1 MKQFL
6 LTPAAGKRLIGKA
19 MAQHPALVTALGT
32 GTVVI
37 IAGTTNGYVAEE
49 VLSGISQGD
58 GFSKKRFFR
67 GVNLPPWIPTT
78 ESGLMQDMGDFP
90 GDVVISKG
98 VWQKG
103 KTILDVVND
112 LKEGDLILKG
122 ANAFDPVRKQAA
134 VYIGHPRA
142 GTTGVSLQAV
152 AGRRVRLILPT
163 GLEKRVFCD
172 LNELANRIN
181 SPGSQGPRLLPVPGE
196 IFTEI
201 DAISLL
207 TGARAELVAGGGVS
221 GAEGCIWLAVSGTE
235 AQETVAEKLLMSV
248 SREPG
253 FEV

>member
-1 MKQFL
+1 MMQFL
-6 LTPAAGKRLIGKA
+6 LTPAASKRLIGKA
-19 MAQHPALVTALGT
+19 MAQHPALNLALKS

-49 VLSGISQGD
+49 VLSSIGQAE

-67 GVNLPPWIPTT
+67 GINLPPWIPTT
-78 ESGLMQDMGDFP
+78 EAGLMQDMGDFP

-98 VWQKG
+98 VWQRG
-103 KTILDVVND
+103 KTILDAVND
-112 LKEGDLILKG
+112 LVEGDVILKG
-122 ANAFDPVRKQAA
+122 VNAFDPVRRQAA

-142 GTTGVSLQAV
+142 GTIGVSLQAV
-152 AGRRVRLILPT
+152 AGRRVRLILPV
-163 GLEKRVFCD
+163 GMEKRVFSD

-181 SPGSQGPRLLPVPGE
+181 SPGAEGPRLLPVPGE

-201 DAISLL
+201 EAIALL

-235 AQETVAEKLLMSV
+235 AQEASAKELLKSV
-248 SREPG
+248 SEEPG
-253 FEV
+253 FVV